1 MFLFFKIILILK
13 IGDKVDLIIKM
24 NENFPHSNKLVLK
37 KNMKILYVEIGKT
50 SKNNFLIAKDDYY
63 LFTKQSIILI

>member
-1 MFLFFKIILILK
+1 MFSFFNNFNFKN

-37 KNMKILYVEIGKT
+37 KKYESVVCYDW
-50 SKNNFLIAKDDYY
+50 KNIKE
-63 LFTKQSIILI
+63 